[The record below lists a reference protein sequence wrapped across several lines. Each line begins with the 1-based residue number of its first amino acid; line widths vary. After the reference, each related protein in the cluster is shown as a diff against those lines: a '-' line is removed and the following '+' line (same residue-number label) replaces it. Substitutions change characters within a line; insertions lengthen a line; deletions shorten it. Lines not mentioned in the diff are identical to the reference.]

1 MGAGKLFARFAA
13 RDSPDWKHEMQD
25 WIGNFGF
32 LNGHLLHIAER
43 LPKSVRS
50 PPQNTILL
58 SWSFTWL
65 ERAIE
70 IRVMPPMR

>member
-1 MGAGKLFARFAA
+1 MEAGKLFARFAA
-13 RDSPDWKHEMQD
+13 HDSPDWKHEMQD
-25 WIGNFGF
+25 RKLWF
-32 LNGHLLHIAER
+32 LKWASHLLHIAER

>member
-1 MGAGKLFARFAA
+1 MGLSVRA
-13 RDSPDWKHEMQD
+13 S
-25 WIGNFGF
+25 
-32 LNGHLLHIAER
+32 HLLHIAER